1 MRMRTKGTKQR
12 TILLGMLVLTAA
24 TVMGQNE
31 CAEHHRFN
39 CPRSEDARFS
49 MNGQSKSAPVQVGVP
64 TELNIIVYRGQDYRI
79 SFCPDAR
86 VLGDQVVAR
95 LIEKVREPRTV
106 REQVVEKQP
115 VYNEDGEPTGE
126 YRDVTRTEEK
136 VVVEDVRKVLWDN
149 QEHEMAQEV
158 EFSCTS
164 TKRLVIEIVAPG
176 PDEVKPKRADVDI
189 GCIGVLIEHMPTP
202 QVGF

>member
-1 MRMRTKGTKQR
+1 MRTSGTKSR
-12 TILLGMLVLTAA
+12 TALAGVMVLMVLSA
-24 TVMGQNE
+24 MGQNE
-31 CAEHHRFN
+31 CADHHRFN
-39 CPRSEDARFS
+39 CERSGDARFS

-95 LIEKVREPRTV
+95 LIEKVREPRTISD
-106 REQVVEKQP
+106 QVMEKQP
-115 VYNEDGEPTGE
+115 VYDENGEPTGE
-126 YRDVTRTEEK
+126 YRDVTRSDERI
-136 VVVEDVRKVLWDN
+136 VVEDVRKVLWDN
-149 QEHEMAQEV
+149 QEHEMSQEV

-164 TKRLVIEIVAPG
+164 TKRLVIEIIAPG
-176 PDEVKPKRADVDI
+176 PDEVKPKRADMDI

-202 QVGF
+202 QLGF

>member
-12 TILLGMLVLTAA
+12 TVLLGTLLLAAA
-24 TVMGQNE
+24 TMTAQNE
-31 CAEHHRFN
+31 CADHHRFN
-39 CPRSEDARFS
+39 CARSTDARFS

-79 SFCPDAR
+79 SLCPDVR

-95 LIEKVREPRTV
+95 LTEKVREPRTV

-115 VYNEDGEPTGE
+115 VYDANGEPTGE
-126 YRDVTRTEEK
+126 YHDVTRTEEK

-149 QEHEMAQEV
+149 QEHDMAQEV

-176 PDEVKPKRADVDI
+176 PDEVKAKRSDLDI

-202 QVGF
+202 QLGF